1 MSKTNPTTQEKV
13 DARRQ
18 EVRQAVKN
26 ACDMLNADGVDARNY
41 VEQIAWLFFLKA
53 FDEAESEM
61 EESATFEGEPYTRR
75 LDGDYRWSVWSQWT
89 DEPDKML
96 KFVDGDLWKKLLN
109 LGEDATGQRFQRIFS
124 TVRNYSRQGVNF
136 ARVVKEIDKLHFGE
150 DTDVHVLSEI
160 YENLLKDVAA
170 DSAGYAGEFYTQ
182 RHIIRAM
189 VEVTRPQMGERV
201 YDPCFGT
208 GGFLGEAADYMRRT
222 ARKVSAD
229 DMQRFQNES
238 FYGLEIK
245 PLTYLLGTM
254 NLLLH
259 GVHGAN
265 LELANTLE
273 THSANVPEKQ
283 RYDVILSNPP
293 YGGKMQSQ
301 LQENFTIRSG
311 ATEVLFVQHIMTN
324 LAKGGRAAIIVPEGV
339 LFRSGPNEK
348 LRQKLLTEFNVHT
361 VLSLPAGCFLPYTGV
376 KTNVVFFNREKDGKT
391 TESVWF
397 YELTNDGF
405 ELKGTRKP
413 IDGSQIPDFLA
424 KWEGRVEGDHSW
436 VVPLS
441 EIEGKGWDLS
451 AKNRNV
457 EEDLDDRSA
466 LEIVEAIKLN
476 QLRIAELAE
485 ELEQIITSE

>member
-1 MSKTNPTTQEKV
+1 MDDLFEKTEPVE
-13 DARRQ
+13 ARRK

-41 VEQIAWLFFLKA
+41 VEQIAWMFFLKA
-53 FDEAESEM
+53 FDEAESQREEAAEFE
-61 EESATFEGEPYTRR
+61 EESFNRR

-96 KFVDGDLWKKLLN
+96 KFVDGDLWNKLQKLDS
-109 LGEDATGQRFQRIFS
+109 GDEATDQRFQRIFS

-182 RHIIRAM
+182 RHVIRAM
-189 VEVTRPQMGERV
+189 VEVTRPKMGERV

-208 GGFLGEAADYMRRT
+208 AGFLGEAADFMRKE
-222 ARKVSAD
+222 ARDVSAD
-229 DMQRFQNES
+229 EMKRFQES
-238 FYGLEIK
+238 SFFGLEIK

-265 LELANTLE
+265 LEMANTLE
-273 THSANVPEKQ
+273 VHSGNVPEKQ

-311 ATEVLFVQHIMTN
+311 ATEILFLQHIMAN
-324 LAKGGRAAIIVPEGV
+324 LAEGGRAAVIVPEGV
-339 LFRSGPNEK
+339 MFRSGPDEKVREK
-348 LRQKLLTEFNVHT
+348 LLRNFDVHT
-361 VLSLPAGCFLPYTGV
+361 VLSLPAGCFLPYTAV
-376 KTNVVFFNREKDGKT
+376 KTNVIFFDRTSDGT
-391 TESVWF
+391 GTESVWF
-397 YELTNDGF
+397 YELKNDGY
-405 ELKGTRKP
+405 ELSSTRKP
-413 IDGSQIPDFLA
+413 VKGTQIPDFLT
-424 KWEGRVEGDHSW
+424 KWEKQVGSDDSW
-436 VVPLS
+436 SVPLS
-441 EIEGKGWDLS
+441 EIEKKGWDLS
-451 AKNRNV
+451 AKNPNV
-457 EEDLDDRSA
+457 EEEIDRRPA
-466 LEIVEAIKLN
+466 LEIVETIKLN
-476 QLRIAELAE
+476 QLRIAELAD
-485 ELEQIITSE
+485 ELEQIFII